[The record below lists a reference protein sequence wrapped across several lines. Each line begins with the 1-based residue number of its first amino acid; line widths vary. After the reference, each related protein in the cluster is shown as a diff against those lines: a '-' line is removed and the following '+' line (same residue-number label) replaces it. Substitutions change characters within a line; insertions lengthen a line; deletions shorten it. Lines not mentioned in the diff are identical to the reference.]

1 MGNALDLRRAALAG
15 LLMLAGCSSAPESP
29 APTACAGL
37 RFDGPAR
44 VNVVLVIN
52 DTMRR
57 DRVGLYGG
65 PARTPAFDA
74 FGRGNL
80 WFARAVTQSPWTKP
94 ALATLFTSL
103 YPSQHGVLS
112 HPSLDEGRERE
123 GEVARVDVLDARFTT
138 LAETLRE
145 AGYET
150 AAIVTNPWLDHG
162 FGFAQGFEH
171 FDDSRV
177 SWDVA
182 GRDVSRAAL
191 EWLARRR
198 ADRPFLLYVHY
209 MDSHR
214 PYPEISRWDVRARA
228 AELLADEVPRD
239 AHARQVVADNVLVE
253 GGVPAVGPG
262 LEPAIGLLEM
272 AYDRG
277 IEQFDRALGELLA
290 GITAAGLDESTA
302 VLVGADH
309 GESLLRRGLDDHGNC
324 LYDDEVAIPLAARL
338 PGVAADAP
346 RLECAVGLIDLF
358 PTLCT
363 YLGVDCP
370 AGTMGR
376 SLLAPASRAQP
387 SAGIGIEGVMHK
399 PHNRA
404 IVAWPYKLLLQP
416 ERGPDGVGNALFD
429 LEHDPGER
437 VDLLAGGRV
446 LDAELQR
453 KLDELTRGLA
463 ALIPEPAPAAPEVP
477 LDPEQIERLR
487 ALGYLK

>member
-1 MGNALDLRRAALAG
+1 
-15 LLMLAGCSSAPESP
+15 
-29 APTACAGL
+29 
-37 RFDGPAR
+37 
-44 VNVVLVIN
+44 VLVIN

-74 FGRGNL
+74 FGRANL
-80 WFARAVTQSPWTKP
+80 WFARAMTQSPWTKP

-112 HPSLDEGRERE
+112 HPSLDEVRE
-123 GEVARVDVLDARFTT
+123 GGVAPVDVLDARFTT
-138 LAETLRE
+138 LAETLRA

-171 FDDSRV
+171 FDDTRAG
-177 SWDVA
+177 WDVT
-182 GRDVSRAAL
+182 GSDVSRAAL

-198 ADRPFLLYVHY
+198 GDRPFFLYVHY

-214 PYPEISRWDVRARA
+214 PYPEVSRWDIRARA

-239 AHARQVVADNVLVE
+239 PRARQVVAENVLVE

-277 IEQFDRALGELLA
+277 IEHFDHALGELLA
-290 GITAAGLDESTA
+290 GITAARLDEDTA
-302 VLVGADH
+302 ILVAADH

-324 LYDDEVAIPLAARL
+324 LYDDEVAIPLAVRL
-338 PGVAADAP
+338 PGVAADEP
-346 RLECAVGLIDLF
+346 RLECAVGLIDLL

-363 YLGVDCP
+363 YLGIDCP

-376 SLLAPASRAQP
+376 SLLAPAREAAR

-404 IVAWPYKLLLQP
+404 IVAWPYKLLVQP
-416 ERGPDGVGNALFD
+416 EDGPDGVGNALFD
-429 LEHDPGER
+429 LERDPGER
-437 VDLLAGGRV
+437 TNLLE
-446 LDAELQR
+446 DATLEG
-453 KLDELTRGLA
+453 KLDELTRELA
-463 ALIPEPAPAAPEVP
+463 VLIPEPAPAAPAVT